1 MAYMDQER
9 KKVIAAG
16 LKPIRAK
23 YGVKASLSVRNHST
37 IVLKIR
43 EGDFDPAGDM
53 CHEPWQGSEFE
64 AQRVVDVNPYHYE
77 RHFDGRTLEFLKEAF
92 AVLNNGNHDRS
103 DIMTDY
109 FDVGW
114 YVDVRFGDWKT
125 PYRYNSVT

>member
-1 MAYMDQER
+1 MAYMNQER

-43 EGDFDPAGDM
+43 ECDFDPAGDM
-53 CHEPWQGSEFE
+53 CLIHLQPSE
-64 AQRVVDVNPYHYE
+64 APRVVDVNPYHYE
-77 RHFDGRTLEFLKEAF
+77 RHFGGRTLEFLKEAF

-103 DIMTDY
+103 DIMSDY

-114 YVDVRFGDWKT
+114 YVVVRFGDYQT
-125 PYRYNSVT
+125 PYRCTSVTI

>member
-1 MAYMDQER
+1 MAYMNQER

-53 CHEPWQGSEFE
+53 CHQPPAGWDGP
-64 AQRVVDVNPYHYE
+64 RLVDVNPYHYE
-77 RHFDGRTLEFLKEAF
+77 RHFGGRTLEFLKEAF

-114 YVDVRFGDWKT
+114 YVVVRFGDWQT
-125 PYRYNSVT
+125 PYRCTSVTI